1 MKTQRILTT
10 SLRIILFLLIAAAG
24 ATVLFN
30 RTLRSPKMI
39 ALPEEAAGLALTRSL
54 SGQEAAAQFNS
65 IHGEDF
71 TLTSAQ
77 VGYYGADETIVIRA
91 GGTPFA
97 GATTEMMAIITGN
110 LNGATGTLS
119 PVSERRDRG
128 RTIYMLTDEADQIH
142 FYFQS
147 ERYLVWLSGPSEQA
161 EAALKQALVYFP

>member
-54 SGQEAAAQFNS
+54 SGQEAAAQVNS

-77 VGYYGADETIVIRA
+77 VGYYGTDEAIVVRA
-91 GGTPFA
+91 GGTPFR
-97 GATTEMMAIITGN
+97 GATSEMMVIITGN
-110 LNGATGTLS
+110 LNSAAGALT

-128 RTIYMLTDEADQIH
+128 RTIYMLEDDDDHIS

-147 ERYLVWLSGPSEQA
+147 GRTLVWLAGPAEQA
-161 EAALKQALVYFP
+161 ETALTELLEFYP